1 MITRQ
6 DWLEG
11 RGTFAEERDLYDQ
24 GEITECEYEF
34 GPHDGDHS
42 DCQRMLDTMAGDS
55 HYDPTEDYPEYDAQ
69 TAFYE
74 STGRL
79 PFPNEY

>member
-11 RGTFAEERDLYDQ
+11 RGTSAEERDLYDQ
-24 GEITECEYEF
+24 GEISACEFEF
-34 GPHDGDHS
+34 GPHDDHS
-42 DCQRMLDTMAGDS
+42 DCARMLDEMRGADD
-55 HYDPTEDYPEYDAQ
+55 YDPAMDYPEYDAQ